1 MALSEGQIYLNFNQ
15 ANAKADE
22 LDQAADKL
30 EKEAIQEMQSIISAV
45 GYNWVGDNA
54 TAYIAKCKAEMQ
66 KLQQVAQNIR
76 KTASTIREIAE
87 RLKAA
92 ELEAL
97 RIAREEEARRERE
110 RREQEEREQQQQKQ
124 TR

>member
-1 MALSEGQIYLNFNQ
+1 MALSEGQIYFNFSQ

-22 LDQAADKL
+22 LDRAAKKL
-30 EKEAIQEMQSIISAV
+30 EKEAIQEMDSIISAV
-45 GYNWVGDNA
+45 NHNWTGDNA
-54 TAYIAKCKAEMQ
+54 TAYIAKCKTEMT

-76 KTASTIREIAE
+76 TTASTIREIAE

-110 RREQEEREQQQQKQ
+110 RREQEQQQQKQ